1 MEEYT
6 SLITELK
13 IDREDSDPHVIGVPP
28 ELGEADDM
36 ATDVELPSTVTFS
49 RLGTNLTNE
58 EDIRRRDEQRH
69 QDVASRTASRNLSR
83 VSFKPPSRLLKRNK
97 SRIAQTPAELN
108 FDEEYEWDSE
118 EEMIP
123 VRYSSAAEQHKNTY
137 KQKCRQLGI
146 IPSRK
151 VMNQFGTGVI
161 DITDL
166 NLSSKELRA
175 LYIVMINDVDLMEI
189 NFSGNSLTA
198 RDIQYISEILRTNK
212 TISTL
217 TLRRCGLSGAPIR
230 TLAEFLSK
238 SNTLRKLD
246 ISDNHF
252 DDNDAPYVAM
262 IIEHN
267 ESISNLNLSKNKLG
281 DSGILIGNALK
292 ENEMITTLD
301 LSWNHLRGNG
311 AIGIARGLEKNTKLL
326 NLQVAW
332 NGFAF
337 EGCAALGHTLVHNST
352 LSTIDLANNRIHNP
366 AMFELLKGLCGNKS
380 LSTIRLAQNP
390 ITAPMTSIILQR
402 ISTSKECG
410 LKELDMEGIVVDKE
424 FDPLLETLQDERL
437 FMARYDISLPVRKG
451 VVSNI
456 DSKNVFNIDPIRILY
471 FMKEHMRTIDMFLKF
486 DKDNSN
492 SLSREELHFAFERE
506 GYPISTSALDTVMGY
521 LDTNRDG
528 DVDLIRTKI
537 ESERKR
543 IENIISKKRSGELI
557 DGERRL
563 KRHLIAE
570 AEEARQHS
578 SKLAPSPSEKRE
590 YSKTYLKPSE
600 ALALKQNS
608 DLVSP
613 RKKDIKSP
621 RQSDMKSSR
630 KLPQIHTN

>member
-13 IDREDSDPHVIGVPP
+13 IEREDSDVSLPP

-36 ATDVELPSTVTFS
+36 ATDIELPSTVTFS
-49 RLGTNLTNE
+49 RLGTNLPND

-108 FDEEYEWDSE
+108 FDEEYEWDSD
-118 EEMIP
+118 EEMLP

-151 VMNQFGTGVI
+151 VMNQFGTGIV

-189 NFSGNSLTA
+189 NFSGNSLTS

-252 DDNDAPYVAM
+252 DDKDAPHVAM

-267 ESISNLNLSKNKLG
+267 ESISNLDLSRNKLG

-292 ENEMITTLD
+292 DNEMITTLD

-311 AIGIARGLEKNTKLL
+311 AIGIARGLEKNSKLL
-326 NLQVAW
+326 NLQVSW
-332 NGFAF
+332 NGFGF

-366 AMFELLKGLCGNKS
+366 AMFELLKGICGNKS

-402 ISTSKECG
+402 ISSSKECG

-424 FDPLLETLQDERL
+424 FDPLLENIQDERL

-570 AEEARQHS
+570 AQEARQHS

-600 ALALKQNS
+600 ALLIKQNS

-613 RKKDIKSP
+613 RRIDIKSP
-621 RQSDMKSSR
+621 RRSDMKSSG
-630 KLPQIHTN
+630 KLPQINVHTN